1 MNEGKGCRVE
11 NQNDH
16 RDLIK
21 DKEEKVVVKVV
32 VNNTNPTQ
40 QRSSKYSPVLFWM

>member
-1 MNEGKGCRVE
+1 MNEGKKGCCRVE
-11 NQNDH
+11 NDH
-16 RDLIK
+16 SDLIK